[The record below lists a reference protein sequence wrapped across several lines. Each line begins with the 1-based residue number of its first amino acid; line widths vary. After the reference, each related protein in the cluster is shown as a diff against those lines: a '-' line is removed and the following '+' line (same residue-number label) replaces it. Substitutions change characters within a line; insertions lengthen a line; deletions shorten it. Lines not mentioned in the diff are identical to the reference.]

1 MKKLA
6 NLRVFPTILAGMI
19 VGISF
24 IILTD
29 MWIPATV
36 CAIALPA
43 AIAFA
48 IAAYK
53 KNRKTFRAAVVGVGC
68 FVAGT
73 VFGISSALYANAQI
87 ESREIFA
94 EDVQITAKI
103 EVGSSSDLSG
113 AVDSCLI
120 ILNDLV
126 VDGKEVEGRAQ
137 MYSLQLPEGGFN
149 EGDVITFTGTVT
161 TLTTD
166 ITTPYKASSLA
177 EGVLYNVTADEN
189 EDSGGITVEGSSLD
203 FFDKIKKA
211 VAAKLSENA
220 SDDAARFMY
229 AMLFG
234 DSAVI
239 GDEIRSDFSVTG
251 TAHLLAVSGL
261 HVGMLA
267 GALLFILKKLRI
279 NAAVRSVVVLAA
291 LIFFCALCGFSPST
305 VRATVMIG
313 VSMAAALCGL
323 RYDPLSGMSFSAI
336 LLLFVSP
343 YNLYSLGFLMSF
355 LAVYGLIL
363 FAKPLKGALLKAK
376 FPDWL
381 AGALSATLAANA
393 TLLPVMLYVFGE
405 TSLIF
410 AVANCIIVPFAGF
423 FFPMYIVLLPLSFLP
438 YAGFLATVASVPF
451 LLTARVVEWLAG
463 IAFPTVYIEFN
474 WATIMLWLIVAT
486 AVSGLCAM
494 PVVAKKIIASVSII
508 CIVAVVVLQNASMLS
523 FENKVT
529 CFSGYGCSG
538 VVVQSADE
546 GDFIVFSGE
555 LDESAAQAAVQA
567 MNKSKLRQVDFI
579 VKFGAEL
586 SESEILDEYAEQF
599 GTRIL
604 YAEYS
609 ETTEYDVRNTT
620 ELTLECSVICTYTYT
635 AIYLGGVD
643 MLVTAG
649 SDYRTDAAEY
659 DVIVCA
665 ALTDIPEGPEYLVSD
680 EAYLAGGNNCLP
692 SDFTFWTVG
701 DRIIKTNKWRFA

>member
-113 AVDSCLI
+113 AVDSYLI

-279 NAAVRSVVVLAA
+279 NAAVRSVVVLAT

-508 CIVAVVVLQNASMLS
+508 
-523 FENKVT
+523 
-529 CFSGYGCSG
+529 
-538 VVVQSADE
+538 
-546 GDFIVFSGE
+546 
-555 LDESAAQAAVQA
+555 
-567 MNKSKLRQVDFI
+567 
-579 VKFGAEL
+579 
-586 SESEILDEYAEQF
+586 
-599 GTRIL
+599 
-604 YAEYS
+604 
-609 ETTEYDVRNTT
+609 
-620 ELTLECSVICTYTYT
+620 
-635 AIYLGGVD
+635 
-643 MLVTAG
+643 
-649 SDYRTDAAEY
+649 
-659 DVIVCA
+659 
-665 ALTDIPEGPEYLVSD
+665 
-680 EAYLAGGNNCLP
+680 
-692 SDFTFWTVG
+692 
-701 DRIIKTNKWRFA
+701 

>member
-1 MKKLA
+1 MKKIA

-29 MWIPATV
+29 LWIPAAV
-36 CAIALPA
+36 CAIALPS
-43 AIAFA
+43 AIAFSV
-48 IAAYK
+48 AAYK
-53 KNRKTFRAAVVGVGC
+53 KSRATFRAAVVGVVC
-68 FVAGT
+68 FVVGT
-73 VFGISSALYANAQI
+73 VFGISSALYANARI

-94 EDVQITAKI
+94 KDVQITARI

-113 AVDSCLI
+113 EVDSCLI
-120 ILNDLV
+120 ILDDLV
-126 VDGKEVEGRAQ
+126 IDGEEVGGRAKL
-137 MYSLQLPEGGFN
+137 YSLQLPEGGFK
-149 EGDVITFTGTVT
+149 EGDVITFVGTVV

-166 ITTPYKASSLA
+166 ITTPYKASALA
-177 EGVLYNVTADEN
+177 EGVLYEITANDD
-189 EDSGGITVEGSSLD
+189 EDSGWITVEGNSLD

-211 VAAKLSENA
+211 VAAKLAENA
-220 SDDAARFMY
+220 SDGAARFMY

-239 GDEIRSDFSVTG
+239 GDDVRSDFSVTG

-267 GALLFILKKLRI
+267 GALFFILKKLRI
-279 NAAVRSVVVLAA
+279 NAVIRSVTVMAA

-323 RYDPLSGMSFSAI
+323 RYDPLSGMSLSAI

-363 FAKPLKGALLKAK
+363 FAKPLNGVFLKARLPK
-376 FPDWL
+376 WL

-393 TLLPVMLYVFGE
+393 TLLPVMIYVFGE

-423 FFPMYIVLLPLSFLP
+423 FFPLYIVLLPLSFLP
-438 YAGFLATVASVPF
+438 YAGFLTAAASVPF
-451 LLTARVVEWLAG
+451 LLTSAVIEWLAG
-463 IAFPTVYIEFN
+463 ISFPTVYIELG

-486 AVSGLCAM
+486 AVSGICAM
-494 PVVAKKIIASVSII
+494 PAIAKKIIASVSVI
-508 CIVAVVVLQNASMLS
+508 CIIAVILLQNVNMLS

-546 GDFIVFSGE
+546 GDYIVFSGE

-567 MNKSKLRQVDFI
+567 MNKSKLRKVDFI

-586 SESEILDEYAEQF
+586 SESEILDEYAELF
-599 GTRIL
+599 GTRTL

-609 ETTEYDVRNTT
+609 ETLGYDVHNTT
-620 ELTLECSVICTYTYT
+620 ELTLVCSVICTYTYT

-643 MLVTAG
+643 VLVSAVT
-649 SDYRTDAAEY
+649 DYRADAAEY
-659 DVIVCA
+659 DVVVCA
-665 ALTDIPEGPEYLVSD
+665 ALTDLPEGPEYLIST

>member
-1 MKKLA
+1 MKKIA

-29 MWIPATV
+29 LWIPAVV
-36 CAIALPA
+36 CAVALPA
-43 AIAFA
+43 AVAFA
-48 IAAYK
+48 IAAYR
-53 KNRKTFRAAVVGVGC
+53 KNRKTFRAAVIGVGC

-73 VFGISSALYANAQI
+73 VFGISSALYANARI
-87 ESREIFA
+87 DDREIFA
-94 EDVQITAKI
+94 KDVQITARI

-113 AVDSCLI
+113 AVDSYFI
-120 ILNDLV
+120 ILDDLV
-126 VDGKEVEGRAQ
+126 IDGNEVDGRAQ
-137 MYSLQLPEGGFN
+137 MYSLQLPEGGYK
-149 EGDVITFTGTVT
+149 EGDVITFTGSVT

-166 ITTPYKASSLA
+166 ITTPYKASALA
-177 EGVLYNVTADEN
+177 EGVLYDVSASDDE
-189 EDSGGITVEGSSLD
+189 DAGGIKVEGTSLD

-211 VAAKLSENA
+211 VAAKLADNA
-220 SDDAARFMY
+220 SDGAARFMY

-239 GDEIRSDFSVTG
+239 GDEVRSDFSVTG

-267 GALLFILKKLRI
+267 GALLFVLKKLRI
-279 NAAVRSVVVLAA
+279 NAAIRSAIVLAA

-323 RYDPLSGMSFSAI
+323 RYDPLSGMSLSAI

-363 FAKPLKGALLKAK
+363 FAKPLNYAFIRVR
-376 FPDWL
+376 FPKWL

-423 FFPMYIVLLPLSFLP
+423 FFPLYVILLPLSFIP
-438 YAGFLATVASVPF
+438 YAGFLATVASAPF
-451 LLTARVVEWLAG
+451 MLTTGIIEWLAG
-463 IAFPTVYIEFN
+463 IAFPTVYIEFS

-486 AVSGLCAM
+486 GVSGLCTM
-494 PVVAKKIIASVSII
+494 PSVAKKIIASVSVI
-508 CIVAVVVLQNASMLS
+508 CIIAVVLLQNVNMIS
-523 FENKVT
+523 FDNKVT
-529 CFSGYGCSG
+529 CFSGYGCNG
-538 VVVQSADE
+538 VLVQSADE

-567 MNKSKLRQVDFI
+567 MDKNKLRNVDFI

-586 SESEILDEYAEQF
+586 SESEILDDYVAKF
-599 GTRIL
+599 GTDVL

-609 ETTEYDVRNTT
+609 ETTQYDVRNTT
-620 ELTLECSVICTYTYT
+620 ELTLECSVICTYTYA

-643 MLVTAG
+643 VLVAADSG
-649 SDYRTDAAEY
+649 YRTDVAEY
-659 DVIVCA
+659 DIVVCA
-665 ALTDIPEGPEYLVSD
+665 ALSDLPDGPEYLVSD

-701 DRIIKTNKWRFA
+701 DRIIRTNKWRFA